1 MDAGGDGLLH
11 RTAWAG
17 AGDGVLF
24 IDDDG
29 DGAISEKKE
38 YVFTEWD
45 PTATDDLAALRAV
58 FDSNDDGVLDASDAR
73 FADFKVLVTNPDGS
87 TTAKTLAELGIT
99 SINLT
104 ADTTRIE
111 LPDGSMITGQTTFT
125 RTDGTTGTVANATLV
140 AEAQGYRV
148 EQVESTDA
156 SGNRVVVSTAYA
168 ATGDVAY
175 EITSVTSPD
184 GSSIT
189 NSYDDD
195 GDGVVDRLQMI
206 STQEI
211 NGNKIETVVNKTG
224 ADAATAIVTSRIVTT
239 TSADGADVTIQ
250 RDSTGGGWFD
260 QEEIRTTLPDGS
272 RSIVINDLAEDGST
286 IRGSSETTSVDGLI
300 RTKGTDEDGD
310 TLDDVTVTHSIIEHG
325 DGRRTESTQAH
336 NQNNSL
342 RSSETMVVG
351 PDGQSKVIRRDVD
364 GNGAVETVEDLSITL
379 GTGGESTSILRVENG
394 DGSLRS
400 SVTQTQ
406 SADAL
411 SKTIAA
417 DVDGDGDIDTTTL
430 DATVI
435 QGDGSRENT
444 VTITNTNGSVRSMEK
459 TTLGADKV
467 SSETWVDLD
476 QDGVFDADE
485 RVRSVT
491 IDGTTQE
498 RTTLDQ
504 TRAADG
510 TVLASSTTRSSEDG
524 LTVTTTTDADGV
536 GGIDLRVSDVTTVDG
551 TGMSTRTLETRN
563 QDNTLRSKTVV
574 ETSADGL
581 TTTTKVDAD
590 GNGAFDSQT
599 IDVRVLEADGSI
611 TRTVSAYAGDGMTLL
626 SRTSSTESADR
637 QIKTTA
643 QDVDG
648 HGGADTL
655 TTSTEAD
662 DGSMVMSDLLT
673 NPDGSKVTSS
683 QTSVSANGLVSTT
696 KRDLNGDDINDVTEE
711 SATTLNADGSRTT
724 TVTTKNGNGTLRS
737 TNDVK
742 VSDDGLTTTARTDAD
757 GNGIFEREQISTT
770 VLQQNGAQVTTT
782 EQVSASATRLSQSR
796 VETSDDGLVVTTSLN
811 ADGDATFDLITTET
825 TALQDDGGTVVTSE
839 LRDAAGALRSASKT
853 TSNDNGR
860 DVTTTTDVNGDDADD
875 MVTSRIVADDGMLTQ
890 TQSEWGVDD
899 QGNAVLQSHVE
910 TITSA
915 NGLTTTTNVDAD
927 GNGTFERTEQGIT
940 VLNADGAQT
949 TTVTEKSTNGTVY
962 RTSSSQISDDGRTRT
977 DTLDE
982 NADGTDDLTTLT
994 TLDLSIDGIETV
1006 TEERRAADTS
1016 LLSKTTTVTSA
1027 DGRTSTT
1034 SYDADGND
1042 TLDAVSTTHR
1052 DDHGTVTTTE
1062 EYFSSGGTLEATA
1075 VTTRSDDGL
1084 TRTRTVDRNADGIA
1098 EHVVQ
1103 DATVLG
1109 ADGKTLQTMTH
1120 TTGRGAALATAEYE
1134 TSDDGLTRIS
1144 RLDLDGKSGFEFI
1157 SEDSTT
1163 FDTNGDVIRHQ
1174 ITRNAI
1180 SQPLSDMTTTT
1191 SGNGLVTS
1199 VSLDRDG
1206 DGTVDRSSVLT
1217 RGADGGFTESITE
1230 FGDTAQ
1236 TIRTETRV
1244 ESADGW
1250 TSTLSTDLDGDG
1262 TTDRE
1267 VVSTVD
1273 PSRNVN
1279 TTWRDLDADGSVV
1292 DEITGMVS
1300 ANGMQR
1306 SIYLDVDGD
1315 GSDDL
1320 MRTWTTSFN
1329 VAGAQITTYEETAGN
1344 GTLADREVTTT
1355 AANGLSTVRDIDLDG
1370 DGIVD
1375 GTMTSTTTL
1384 NADGSRKTVAET
1396 RYADGDLRSMEEVSV
1411 SRDARHVVERHDY
1424 DGNGLADKTSE
1435 LVIRAD
1441 GERILTEKS
1450 FGEGGDRIST
1460 FVTTTSSDGLL
1471 TTILRNGFIQTIK
1484 RSALDNGSYVWE
1496 SGDASAPTTVSHDID
1511 AFGIDTW
1518 TYASPAAT
1526 HTARLDETAKTRLNA
1541 EAARI
1546 YDTVLDRDMDYAEQE
1561 VLVKYVAEG
1570 ELDRAALVTEL
1581 MNSDE
1586 AATRYGVLKNAEF
1599 VDQFYLNTF
1608 GRAPSLVELD
1618 THLRTLTADVSS
1630 RVELLLTLSEAVEHL
1645 VVGNTHMA
1653 TNNFDVIM
1661 NPAEYERSLDRAY
1674 VEAMVKD
1681 LIDVAYDR
1689 DATAHELEYYAG
1701 LLLEGTDNPD
1711 DLIAKMLLIDGAIQ
1725 GVSSI
1730 SLKGLSGAALVSQA
1744 FLNAFGRQPTAAEQQ
1759 MWEENLS
1766 SGRISANQFI
1776 VALAQSTEKLE
1787 SGRTHEANAAP
1798 ALTHYVGTAAAETK
1812 NGGAGQDKL
1821 EGMGGDDT
1829 LNGGNGSDI
1838 LVGGAG
1844 DDVLTGGSAV
1854 AEEANGNDTYVWAKG
1869 DGNDTIQDWGIS
1881 LAEVDRLIL
1890 TDVTSDDVALTRA
1903 NGSDNLTITILST
1916 GEVITD
1922 VQRYYYD
1929 GRNYGLESI
1938 AFSDGVTWS
1947 LEDIYA
1953 HTRTDGTSGN
1963 DVLVGKN
1970 TPDNFYGLGGNDTL
1984 NGSGGDDVLNGG
1996 AGDDVLT
2003 GGSAVA
2009 EETNGNDTYVW
2020 SIGDGNDTIQEYSS
2034 SFAEVDTLRFENV
2047 ASDGVVLRRV
2057 SGTVDIEIEIQSGDE
2072 IIRVISQLHDYTAQ
2086 SQGLEAIEFSDGV
2099 IWGRDDIAANIRTEG
2114 TSGNDNLI
2122 GTEAGD
2128 NIYGM
2133 DGDDY
2138 LRGHEAAAPQPNVF
2152 TPLQMWSGA
2161 NDLLAWSY
2169 IASHPDLIA
2178 SHWVNDAHSARSHWQ
2193 DHGRHEN
2200 RLVSFDVLSYLASH
2214 DDLIV
2219 AYGSNFTQAAQHY
2232 AQSGYYEGRQIDFN
2246 VVQYLKNYDDLR
2258 NAYGYDYAGATY
2270 HYITT
2275 GKTEGRIW
2283 RTPTEDALTDAEY
2296 AKNHLIPYDGG
2307 DYLDGGSGNDTL
2319 EGRSGD
2325 DTLVGSTGDDL
2336 LRGGTATAE
2345 AANGNDTYVWAK
2357 GDGNDTIQ
2365 DFGTSMTEIDILR
2378 FEDVAFDDVIILRAP
2393 VTWDFLFKIVS
2404 TGDNIRVVSQFFDAT
2419 AQSQGLEQI
2428 IFSDGVTL
2436 DREDIAALIQLDGT
2450 ADDNVL
2456 NGTIA
2461 GDRLH
2466 GRLGADT
2473 IDGGDGDDSIV
2484 GGDGSDLLTGG
2495 QGDDTLVGGNTTDG
2509 QINGFFESAYKA
2521 ESYFGGDATGWGS
2534 ELYERVVGDINGDGR
2549 VDIVGFGHDGT
2560 YVALGQANGTF
2571 GNAYKAES
2579 YFGGDAT
2586 GWGSELYERVVGDIN
2601 GDGRVDI
2608 VGFGHDGTYV
2618 ALGQANGTFGN
2629 AYKAE
2634 SYFGGDAT
2642 GWGSELYERVVGD
2655 INGDGRVDIVGFG
2668 HDGTY
2673 AALGHSVGDTM
2684 LGGEG
2689 NDKLFG
2695 SLMDDTLDGGA
2706 GDDVLTGGSGADTFV
2721 FGVGSG
2727 QDVIEDFSLAE
2738 DIIRIDGQL
2747 PSFEVSDA
2755 ADGALL
2761 LLGGGD
2767 QVLVRGV
2774 TAVELQGS
2782 SALGPVDVAPPARM
2796 QIGDLRV
2803 EQLDG
2808 NQWHTVSFDQ
2818 TIENAAVVMGPA
2830 SSEGGNPLNLR
2841 VRNVTD
2847 QGFEFQVDEW
2857 DYLDGAHGELSV
2869 SWMAGS
2875 LGSHTLADGTKVTFG
2890 QEQVSSVAASTVA
2903 LSDFTTAPIVLAQL
2917 SGDAEG
2923 RALTHRLDQ
2932 VTAGGFEFTLQ
2943 AEEAQVVAGLS
2954 SIATEQL
2961 YWVALDIAAGS
2972 TVFETGQLAIDHDY
2986 AALGTTLEA
2995 TEAFFADMQ
3004 TFNGIDP
3011 AGLRYDLGTGGAVS
3025 VKVEEEQSED
3035 EETTHAVE
3043 TVAWLT
3049 ANEGVFDLG

>member
-87 TTAKTLAELGIT
+87 TTAKTLTELGIT

-148 EQVESTDA
+148 EQVESTDT

-195 GDGVVDRLQMI
+195 GDGVVDRLQML
-206 STQEI
+206 STQEVS
-211 NGNKIETVVNKTG
+211 GNKVETVVNKAG
-224 ADAATAIVTSRIVTT
+224 SDAATAIVTSRIVTT

-272 RSIVINDLAEDGST
+272 RNIVINDLAEDGST

-310 TLDDVTVTHSIIEHG
+310 TLDDVTVTHSITEHG

-336 NQNNSL
+336 NRDTSL

-444 VTITNTNGSVRSMEK
+444 VTVTNTDGSVRSMEK

-491 IDGTTQE
+491 VDGTTQD
-498 RTTLDQ
+498 RVTLDQ

-524 LTVTTTTDADGV
+524 LTVTTTTDADGDDD
-536 GGIDLRVSDVTTVDG
+536 IDLRVSDVTTVNG
-551 TGMSTRTLETRN
+551 TGVSTRTLETRN

-599 IDVRVLEADGSI
+599 IDVRVLEADGGI
-611 TRTVSAYAGDGMTLL
+611 TRTVSAYAGDGTTLV
-626 SRTSSTESADR
+626 SRTISTESADR
-637 QIKTTA
+637 QIKTTT

-648 HGGADTL
+648 DGVTDAL
-655 TTSTEAD
+655 MTSTEAD

-696 KRDLNGDDINDVTEE
+696 TRDLNGDNVNDVTEE
-711 SATTLNADGSRTT
+711 STTTLNADGSRTT
-724 TVTTKNGNGTLRS
+724 TVTTKNGNGSLRS
-737 TNDVK
+737 TSDVK
-742 VSDDGLTTTARTDAD
+742 VSDDGLTTTTRTDAD
-757 GNGIFEREQISTT
+757 GDGVFERKQISTT
-770 VLQQNGAQVTTT
+770 VLQQDGAQVTTT
-782 EQVSASATRLSQSR
+782 EQVSANGTRLSQSR

-825 TALQDDGGTVVTSE
+825 TTLQDDGDTVVTSE
-839 LRDAAGALRSASKT
+839 LRDAAGALRSASAT

-860 DVTTTTDVNGDDADD
+860 DVTTTTDVNGDGANDI
-875 MVTSRIVADDGMLTQ
+875 VTSRIVADTGMLTQ
-890 TQSEWGVDD
+890 TQSEWGVNN
-899 QGNAVLQSHVE
+899 QGNAVLQSRVE
-910 TITSA
+910 TIASA
-915 NGLTTTTNVDAD
+915 NGLITTTNADAD
-927 GNGTFERTEQGIT
+927 GNGTFERSEQGIT
-940 VLNADGAQT
+940 VLNADGSQI

-982 NADGTDDLTTLT
+982 NADDTDDLTTLT
-994 TLDLSIDGIETV
+994 TLDLSIDGIETI
-1006 TEERRAADTS
+1006 TKERRAADAS

-1098 EHVVQ
+1098 EHVVH
-1103 DATVLG
+1103 DTTVLG
-1109 ADGKTLQTMTH
+1109 ADGKTLQTVTH

-1206 DGTVDRSSVLT
+1206 DGTVDRSSVLM

-1267 VVSTVD
+1267 IVSTVD

-1279 TTWRDLDADGSVV
+1279 TTWRDLAADGSVV

-1306 SIYLDVDGD
+1306 SVYLDVDGD

-1329 VAGAQITTYEETAGN
+1329 VAGAQITTYEEKAGN

-1384 NADGSRKTVAET
+1384 NADGSRKTTAET

-1411 SRDARHVVERHDY
+1411 SRDGRHVVERHDY

-1450 FGEGGDRIST
+1450 FGEGGDRVST
-1460 FVTTTSSDGLL
+1460 FLTTTSSDGLI
-1471 TTILRNGFIQTIK
+1471 TTISRGGFVQTIT
-1484 RSALDNGSYVWE
+1484 RSALENGSYTWDN
-1496 SGDASAPTTVSHDID
+1496 GIANASITVSHDID

-1518 TYASPAAT
+1518 RYVGPLET
-1526 HTARLDETAKTRLNA
+1526 HEARLDEMAKARLTA

-1546 YDTVLDRDMDYAEQE
+1546 YDTVLDRDMDYTEQE

-1570 ELDRAALVTEL
+1570 ELNRAALVTEL

-1586 AATRYGVLKNAEF
+1586 AATRYGVLTNAEF
-1599 VDQFYLNTF
+1599 VGQFYLNTF

-1674 VEAMVKD
+1674 VQATVKD

-1701 LLLEGTDNPD
+1701 LLLEGTDNSD

-1725 GVSSI
+1725 GVSSA

-1787 SGRTHEANAAP
+1787 SGRAHETNAAP

-1821 EGMGGDDT
+1821 EGMGGNDT

-1838 LVGGAG
+1838 LIGGAG
-1844 DDVLTGGSAV
+1844 DDALRGGGVNYQSS
-1854 AEEANGNDTYVWAKG
+1854 NGNDIYIWSRG
-1869 DGNDTIQDWGIS
+1869 DGNDS
-1881 LAEVDRLIL
+1881 FVDLSTSALETDTLRLL
-1890 TDVTSDDVALTRA
+1890 DVTSDEVSLSIVDTRLVI
-1903 NGSDNLTITILST
+1903 NIEGTNEVLEDWYRFEQKGVGL
-1916 GEVITD
+1916 EVI
-1922 VQRYYYD
+1922 
-1929 GRNYGLESI
+1929 E
-1938 AFSDGVTWS
+1938 FSDGVRWNLSDIQENTK
-1947 LEDIYA
+1947 LE
-1953 HTRTDGTSGN
+1953 GN
-1963 DVLVGKN
+1963 SSAN
-1970 TPDNFYGLGGNDTL
+1970 TL
-1984 NGSGGDDVLNGG
+1984 NGTFWGDNIWGFEGDDTLNGG
-1996 AGDDVLT
+1996 AGDDVFHGGAGADALRGGGVNYQSSNGSDT
-2003 GGSAVA
+2003 YIWSRGDGDDSFVDLSTSSTEIDRLRLLDVASDEVSLSIVDTRLVINIEGTNEVLEDWYRFVQQGVGLEVIEFSDGVTWGKSDIQAHTNLEGKQSGEVLSGTFWGENILGHAGNDTISGGDGDDVLIGGTGADILRGGSGIAA
-2009 EETNGNDTYVW
+2009 QSANGSDTYVW

-2034 SFAEVDTLRFENV
+2034 SLAEVDTLRFENV

-2057 SGTVDIEIEIQSGDE
+2057 SGTVDIEIEVQSGGE
-2072 IIRVISQLHDYTAQ
+2072 IIRVISQLHDYTKQ

-2099 IWGRDDIAANIRTEG
+2099 IWGRDDIALNIKTLGGATNDVITG
-2114 TSGNDNLI
+2114 TDAS
-2122 GTEAGD
+2122 D
-2128 NIYGM
+2128 NIYG
-2133 DGDDY
+2133 
-2138 LRGHEAAAPQPNVF
+2138 HA
-2152 TPLQMWSGA
+2152 
-2161 NDLLAWSY
+2161 
-2169 IASHPDLIA
+2169 
-2178 SHWVNDAHSARSHWQ
+2178 
-2193 DHGRHEN
+2193 
-2200 RLVSFDVLSYLASH
+2200 
-2214 DDLIV
+2214 
-2219 AYGSNFTQAAQHY
+2219 
-2232 AQSGYYEGRQIDFN
+2232 
-2246 VVQYLKNYDDLR
+2246 
-2258 NAYGYDYAGATY
+2258 
-2270 HYITT
+2270 
-2275 GKTEGRIW
+2275 
-2283 RTPTEDALTDAEY
+2283 
-2296 AKNHLIPYDGG
+2296 
-2307 DYLDGGSGNDTL
+2307 GNDTL
-2319 EGRSGD
+2319 DGGFGGDVLFGGAGD
-2325 DTLVGSTGDDL
+2325 DVLKAGFEEPYRGPLFSTGDFSQSYWGADGYDRHFADVNGDGKSDL
-2336 LRGGTATAE
+2336 VGFSANHVYIGLGQ
-2345 AANGNDTYVWAK
+2345 ANGLI
-2357 GDGNDTIQ
+2357 GG
-2365 DFGTSMTEIDILR
+2365 
-2378 FEDVAFDDVIILRAP
+2378 
-2393 VTWDFLFKIVS
+2393 
-2404 TGDNIRVVSQFFDAT
+2404 
-2419 AQSQGLEQI
+2419 AQ
-2428 IFSDGVTL
+2428 
-2436 DREDIAALIQLDGT
+2436 
-2450 ADDNVL
+2450 
-2456 NGTIA
+2456 IA
-2461 GDRLH
+2461 GSDF
-2466 GRLGADT
+2466 T
-2473 IDGGDGDDSIV
+2473 I
-2484 GGDGSDLLTGG
+2484 LP
-2495 QGDDTLVGGNTTDG
+2495 
-2509 QINGFFESAYKA
+2509 Y
-2521 ESYFGGDATGWGS
+2521 GWGTGAMQR
-2534 ELYERVVGDINGDGR
+2534 ELADVNGDGR
-2549 VDIVGFGHDGT
+2549 ADVIGFSTNHVYVTLGQADGTFGGAFEAGSEFVNSQYGWGTSTMQRELADVNGDGRADIVGFGTNYVYVALGKADGTFGVGFEAGSEFVNSQYGWGAGAMQRELADVNGDGRADIVGFGTNYVYVALGQADGTFGVGFEASSAFVNSQYSWGTGTMQRELADVNGDGRADIIGFSINHT
-2560 YVALGQANGTF
+2560 YVALGQADGTF
-2571 GNAYKAES
+2571 TSCFNAGVGFAGNLGN
-2579 YFGGDAT
+2579 F
-2586 GWGSELYERVVGDIN
+2586 ERQIADIN
-2601 GDGRVDI
+2601 GDGKADL
-2608 VGFGHDGTYV
+2608 V
-2618 ALGQANGTFGN
+2618 ALAANGVFVDLSTKSSG
-2629 AYKAE
+2629 
-2634 SYFGGDAT
+2634 SSLSGD
-2642 GWGSELYERVVGD
+2642 
-2655 INGDGRVDIVGFG
+2655 
-2668 HDGTY
+2668 
-2673 AALGHSVGDTM
+2673 
-2684 LGGEG
+2684 EG
-2689 NDKLFG
+2689 NDTLKG
-2695 SLMDDTLDGGA
+2695 WTGDDVLNGGA

-2721 FGVGSG
+2721 FTAGSG
-2727 QDVIEDFSLAE
+2727 QDVIDDFSLAE
-2738 DIIRIDGQL
+2738 DVIRIDGQL
-2747 PSFEVSDA
+2747 PSFEITDT

-2761 LLGGGD
+2761 HLGDND
-2767 QVLVRGV
+2767 QVLVKGV
-2774 TAVELQGS
+2774 TAAELQGS
-2782 SALGPVDVAPPARM
+2782 SALGPVDVAPTARL

-2803 EQLDG
+2803 EQLDST
-2808 NQWHTVSFDQ
+2808 QWHSVSFDQ

-2830 SSEGGNPLNLR
+2830 SSEGDQPLTLR

-2857 DYLDGAHGELSV
+2857 DHLDGVHPEVSV

-2875 LGSHTLADGTKVTFG
+2875 LGSHVMADGTKVTFG
-2890 QEQVSSVAASTVA
+2890 QEQVSSAATSTVA
-2903 LSDFTTAPIVLAQL
+2903 LSGFTAAPIVLAQL
-2917 SGDAEG
+2917 SGDAEA

-2932 VTAGGFEFTLQ
+2932 VIAGGFEFRLQ

-2961 YWVALDIAAGS
+2961 YWVALDIATGS
-2972 TVFETGQLAIDHDY
+2972 TVFESGQLSVDHDY
-2986 AALGTTLEA
+2986 AALGTTLDG

-3004 TFNGIDP
+3004 TLIGTDP
-3011 AGLRYDLGTGGAVS
+3011 SGLRYDLGTGGAVS
-3025 VKVEEEQSED
+3025 LRVEEEESHD
-3035 EETTHAVE
+3035 SETTHALE